1 MISIAKKI
9 TVLMAKLN
17 ELMKDRKSN
26 KKDLITIA
34 KDIAAES
41 MEITRLAKELAANCT
56 NKRMKLVRYWCIPIK
71 CHKNQFLIFKN
82 LLQICERIPTIG
94 TQLKILSTVK
104 ATLLGAHGK

>member
-1 MISIAKKI
+1 MISIAKQI

-26 KKDLITIA
+26 KKELITIA

-56 NKRMKLVRYWCIPIK
+56 NKRMKLV
-71 CHKNQFLIFKN
+71 
-82 LLQICERIPTIG
+82 
-94 TQLKILSTVK
+94 S
-104 ATLLGAHGK
+104 